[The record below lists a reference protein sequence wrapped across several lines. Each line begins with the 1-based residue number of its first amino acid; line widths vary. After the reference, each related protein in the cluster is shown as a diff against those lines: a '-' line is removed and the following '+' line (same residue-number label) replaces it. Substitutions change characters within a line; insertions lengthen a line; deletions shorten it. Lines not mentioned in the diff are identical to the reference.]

1 MTTTRKITKIQIRN
15 YRGISALEA
24 EPGDGATI
32 AVGKNAAGKSTLL
45 NAIRAALAA
54 RDIGPDAIRH
64 GHDSAEI
71 LIDLDD
77 LSVRRAITKS
87 GSTLVVSRDGFD
99 AKKPQTM
106 LTELLGAS
114 PLDPLDILL
123 LKPKERRARILEALP
138 CVVTREQLLSWAPS
152 LPDGV
157 DVSGHGLEV
166 VERVRTLYYDR
177 RTAAN
182 AKAKG
187 SAGEAER
194 AAAAL
199 GDARVPEGPDAAAAL
214 ALLEGARR
222 EEQRLTLLQDEAAAQ
237 EKRHARAR
245 ASVAEKRAQAES
257 LRGGLSA
264 EVDLAPLADEI
275 ATVDRHVANL
285 RKQLAETEGK
295 LALAQAAH
303 TRADTVNHDRT
314 AKLIAIAQQ
323 ELAATELEAT
333 LADGVQ
339 PPSQESLVAA
349 KEAVQQANVAL
360 AQAKGAE
367 AIAKQA
373 AEVAKLVEIAEV
385 DAIAAHQLDVIVK
398 RLTDEAPRAIANA
411 DSIPGL
417 KLDGESVTLDGV
429 GLDTL
434 CGAEQ
439 MRLCVEIARRASAK
453 ARFLVVDGLE
463 RIDEEQFDAFV
474 REATKGGWQLFGSRV
489 TKGGFELQHIGSED
503 T

>member
-1 MTTTRKITKIQIRN
+1 M
-15 YRGISALEA
+15 
-24 EPGDGATI
+24 
-32 AVGKNAAGKSTLL
+32 
-45 NAIRAALAA
+45 
-54 RDIGPDAIRH
+54 
-64 GHDSAEI
+64 
-71 LIDLDD
+71 
-77 LSVRRAITKS
+77 
-87 GSTLVVSRDGFD
+87 
-99 AKKPQTM
+99 
-106 LTELLGAS
+106 
-114 PLDPLDILL
+114 
-123 LKPKERRARILEALP
+123 
-138 CVVTREQLLSWAPS
+138 
-152 LPDGV
+152 
-157 DVSGHGLEV
+157 
-166 VERVRTLYYDR
+166 
-177 RTAAN
+177 
-182 AKAKG
+182 
-187 SAGEAER
+187 
-194 AAAAL
+194 
-199 GDARVPEGPDAAAAL
+199 
-214 ALLEGARR
+214 
-222 EEQRLTLLQDEAAAQ
+222 
-237 EKRHARAR
+237 
-245 ASVAEKRAQAES
+245 
-257 LRGGLSA
+257 
-264 EVDLAPLADEI
+264 
-275 ATVDRHVANL
+275 
-285 RKQLAETEGK
+285 
-295 LALAQAAH
+295 
-303 TRADTVNHDRT
+303 
-314 AKLIAIAQQ
+314 
-323 ELAATELEAT
+323 
-333 LADGVQ
+333 
-339 PPSQESLVAA
+339 AA